1 MTFRAAFIAD
11 GSSDLPI
18 ADHLAT
24 LCVERGAAVVVT
36 PVDRSL
42 LGDVG
47 STVKGRLDY
56 LLGQSPGL
64 DLIFV
69 HRDAE
74 AQPPDQRRREIAD
87 AASDLGAAVPVVPV
101 VPVRMTEAW
110 LLLDEG
116 AIRSVAGKPEGR
128 ATLTMPRPADVESL
142 PNPKAVL
149 MKLLLDASEVRGRRR
164 VANFQRDF
172 GRHRALLI
180 QRLDLSAGVRHLTA
194 WRQLEADLDRVFQQA
209 S

>member
-1 MTFRAAFIAD
+1 MTLRAAFIAD

-18 ADHLAT
+18 AGHLAA
-24 LCVERGAAVVVT
+24 LCLERGVAAVVT

-42 LGDVG
+42 LGASG
-47 STVKGRLDY
+47 STVKGRLAY
-56 LLGQSPGL
+56 LVDQSPGL

-74 AQPPDQRRREIAD
+74 AQSTDQRRREIAE
-87 AASDLGAAVPVVPV
+87 AASDLGAQVPVVPV

-110 LLLDEG
+110 LLLDEA
-116 AIRSVAGKPEGR
+116 AIRSVADKPRGK
-128 ATLTMPRPADVESL
+128 AKLAMPKASEVESL
-142 PNPKAVL
+142 PDPKDL
-149 MKLLLDASEVRGRRR
+149 LKRLLLEASETRGRRA
-164 VANFQRDF
+164 ANFQRAF

-180 QRLDLSAGVRHLTA
+180 QRLDRSGEVRGLTA
-194 WRQLEADLDRVFQQA
+194 WQQLEADLDRALQN